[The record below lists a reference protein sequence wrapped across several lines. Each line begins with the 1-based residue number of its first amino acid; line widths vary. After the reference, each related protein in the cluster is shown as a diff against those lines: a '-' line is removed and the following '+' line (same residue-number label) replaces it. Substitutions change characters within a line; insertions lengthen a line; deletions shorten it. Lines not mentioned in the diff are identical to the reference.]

1 MSEPLTMRD
10 LVVEIR
16 ALRDEIRLD
25 LRTAHEADIKE
36 HEGIRL
42 RLDKLERRWHVIV
55 GASVGS
61 GGLTA
66 LVLRMLGDF

>member
-10 LVVEIR
+10 LIQEIR
-16 ALRDEIRLD
+16 ALRDEIRDD
-25 LRTAHEADIKE
+25 LKEAHAADLKE
-36 HEGIRL
+36 HEGLRV
-42 RLDKLERRWHVIV
+42 RLDKLERRWHILI

-66 LVLRMLGDF
+66 LVLRMLGE